1 MIPSLLLLGILAAPG
16 GGAESTPAP
25 TPAETSTPTPAS
37 TPEPEEGEAAGE
49 ATDDDG
55 TEKTPAP
62 VSEQV
67 ADTMEGVK
75 APVDVLAERM
85 IGSASRAVRFDW
97 RAKSFGVGV
106 TGGELLELN
115 NFNSRRI
122 GVSLRRPFGGLMG
135 EADLVW
141 VETRA
146 TPGSRKLALTPYRQV
161 GRPSRLEL
169 DVNVGYPLAEGV
181 ATARPGFFPATE
193 LVFSARGG
201 VRYLYY
207 PGALSDVK
215 FRKALGGLFSPTLL
229 KAEREYLEARRPG
242 GMQVD
247 RARYNVLVGLG
258 VDVYFHAGGYLAP
271 RAMVALPLTGSQLGP
286 WWEFVLDVGWMF

>member
-1 MIPSLLLLGILAAPG
+1 MIPSLLLLVVLAGPEPAVS
-16 GGAESTPAP
+16 EAP
-25 TPAETSTPTPAS
+25 TPAPVESA
-37 TPEPEEGEAAGE
+37 
-49 ATDDDG
+49 
-55 TEKTPAP
+55 TPAP
-62 VSEQV
+62 EPSEDDGEGQPEETEEEVPDAVSEQV
-67 ADTMEGVK
+67 TDTIEDVK

-97 RAKSFGVGV
+97 RRQSLGVGV

-122 GVSLRRPFGGLMG
+122 GATVRRPMGNFMG
-135 EADLVW
+135 EIDLVW
-141 VETRA
+141 VETRGTA
-146 TPGSRKLALTPYRQV
+146 ASRQLALTPYRQI

-169 DVNVGYPLAEGV
+169 DINAAYPLAEGV

-193 LVFSARGG
+193 LVFSARAG

-207 PGALSDVK
+207 PGSLSDVR
-215 FRKALGGLFSPTLL
+215 FRRAIGLLFAPTLSEDE
-229 KAEREYLEARRPG
+229 KAYLETKRPG

-247 RARYNVLVGLG
+247 RARYNMLAGIG
-258 VDVYFHAGGYLAP
+258 MDIYFHTGGYVSP

-286 WWEFVLDVGWMF
+286 WWELVLDVGWMF